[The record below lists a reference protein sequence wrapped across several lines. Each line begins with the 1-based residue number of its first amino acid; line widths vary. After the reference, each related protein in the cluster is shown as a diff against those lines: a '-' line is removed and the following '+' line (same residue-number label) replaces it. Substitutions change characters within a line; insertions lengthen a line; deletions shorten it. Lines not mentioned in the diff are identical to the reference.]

1 VLTAPRIDFVIVAWL
16 LAGFGE
22 VDFAIVI
29 VASIAVAP
37 PFGNYVQSYFVAGWK
52 YRWTWIVAREVVESY
67 SVSWEHL
74 VIGIVAREVVE
85 SYSVLREDL
94 VIGIVGRGF
103 VAVAQPENGS
113 LLGRDDWNLAV
124 PRVVLLLV
132 IRDPRV
138 FFLLVIRDPY
148 CAFVSYVYYVRCD
161 SFHYS
166 WNYYFVPSY
175 ALHVH
180 CDSFHY

>member
-52 YRWTWIVAREVVESY
+52 YRWTW
-67 SVSWEHL
+67 
-74 VIGIVAREVVE
+74 IVAREVVE